1 MTIIKQRALQFFRL
15 AARLTRQDVSLIIAI
30 MIVARLL
37 AIVALRPGGYVV
49 ETGPDGAYYFD
60 WGRLAAGG
68 AYPLLDYWT
77 EYPPIFPWLSVLAY
91 KLAVLLPAWIDQRF
105 WFNLILHSF
114 MIPFD
119 AGNIA
124 LIYVLARRIHG
135 HDTALKAAWL
145 YVALFVPLFVLLG
158 WFESIAL
165 FAALLSIWAILSNRP
180 ILAGIV
186 LGFGILVKQYVA
198 IAGVI
203 GLVQLRPKRQLFK
216 FIFAGLIIL
225 AVGLG
230 PFLLKSPQL
239 IKANIDSM
247 LTRPAWSSPYA
258 LIDGITTYSPIALA
272 DRFDPA
278 QAINPTPPTRIPWAL
293 VTLAFGLVYAFTLIR
308 SHPHRTVRAAIGLTG
323 LTFTLFFLWSKG
335 YSPQWSLFLMACLCI
350 LLPDRLGGLL
360 LISLEIFF
368 VLEWPVT
375 TILLAGNPGYLAA
388 LVVLRTL
395 NLMGLAILFAAMIFI
410 KPTSFRWQRV
420 RHWSKIGGTIIL
432 LAITGL
438 AIGAVPIYAAQ
449 RYQNEPMRDAIELIR
464 STSTP
469 DRASVLFDRVDTYER
484 LNSYLP
490 GWSTLAALQIGGP
503 VETWDEARIQA
514 FATEQ
519 PELWYMLDNA
529 TGTNKDA
536 RLAID
541 RRLTE
546 TLCKVSSQ
554 FAGSAQI
561 SHFINASPTIS
572 LSTVVNFAD
581 GINLTGA
588 RITSLSLAA
597 DAKICIELHWSASQT
612 PSTDYTVFVHV
623 LNRQGQLVSQSD
635 LQPDGGFAP
644 TSQWQPNT
652 LVIDRHGIILPA
664 GLTSGTYHIVIGLY
678 AADGTRLKNDATQ
691 SPEPDSVLLA
701 DFTLQ

>member
-1 MTIIKQRALQFFRL
+1 MTIIKQRALQLFHS
-15 AARLTRQDVSLIIAI
+15 ADRLTRHDVSLIIAI

-68 AYPLLDYWT
+68 AYPLIDYWT
-77 EYPPIFPWLSVLAY
+77 EYPPIFPWLSVFAY

-105 WFNLILHSF
+105 WFNLILHGL

-124 LIYVLARRIHG
+124 LIYLLARRIHG
-135 HDTALKAAWL
+135 HGTALKAAWL

-165 FAALLSIWAILSNRP
+165 FAVLLSIWAILSNRP
-180 ILAGIV
+180 ILAGLV
-186 LGFGILVKQYVA
+186 LGFGVLVKQYVA
-198 IAGVI
+198 IVGAV
-203 GLVQLRPKRQLFK
+203 GLVQLRPKQQLFK

-225 AVGLG
+225 VVGLG
-230 PFLLKSPQL
+230 PFLIQSPQL
-239 IKANIDSM
+239 VKANIDSM

-258 LIDGITTYSPIALA
+258 LIDGITTYSPITVA

-278 QAINPTPPTRIPWAL
+278 RAINPTLPTRIPWAL
-293 VTLAFGLVYAFTLIR
+293 VTLAFGLVYTFTLIK
-308 SHPHRTVRAAIGLTG
+308 SNQHRTVRAAIGLAG

-360 LISLEIFF
+360 LISLETFF
-368 VLEWPVT
+368 VLEWPIT
-375 TILLAGNPGYLAA
+375 TILLEGNSGYLAA

-395 NLMGLAILFAAMIFI
+395 NLIGLAILFAATIFI
-410 KPTSFRWQRV
+410 EPTSFSWQRV
-420 RHWSKIGGTIIL
+420 RRWSTIGGAIMLPAII
-432 LAITGL
+432 GL
-438 AIGAVPIYAAQ
+438 TIGAVPIYAAQ
-449 RYQNEPMRDAIELIR
+449 RYQNEPMRDTIELIR

-484 LNSYLP
+484 LNAYLP

-503 VETWDEARIQA
+503 VETWDAARIQA
-514 FATEQ
+514 FAVER
-519 PELWYMLDNA
+519 PELWYVLDNA
-529 TGTNKDA
+529 TDTNTDA

-554 FAGSAQI
+554 FAGSALI
-561 SHFINASPTIS
+561 SRYIRSAPTDD
-572 LSTVVNFAD
+572 LNVTTRFDDRLQLN
-581 GINLTGA
+581 GA
-588 RITSLSLAA
+588 RINRPMAA
-597 DAKICIELHWSASQT
+597 SDATICIELHWFVAQT

-623 LNRQGQLVSQSD
+623 LNAQGQLVAQSD
-635 LQPDGGFAP
+635 LQPGSGFAP
-644 TSQWQPNT
+644 TSQWQPNST
-652 LVIDRHGIILPA
+652 VIDRHGIVLPATLPA
-664 GLTSGTYHIVIGLY
+664 GTYQIVIGLY
-678 AADGTRLKNDATQ
+678 DSTGTRLKNNSVG
-691 SPEPDSVLLA
+691 SPEPDSVLL
-701 DFTLQ
+701 TKIELK